1 MRKVTKSYVKNG
13 EEKGYDQTTRI
24 DKKNEVTDIDQ

>member
-13 EEKGYDQTTRI
+13 EEKGYHQTTRT
-24 DKKNEVTDIDQ
+24 DKKIKVTDIDQ